1 MSVTETKIPTAT
13 QPIDHPIDGNL
24 TIPASSGIPDNPG
37 LSGIPDSA
45 GVNNRP
51 DEDFSFGVVPTSSR
65 RSFWAVGFVMLGF
78 TFFSASMSVGAKL
91 GIGLDLGGFVAAVSI
106 GGAILATLTGAPA
119 FGGAETGMGGGE
131 PAPPSFGRFGSF

>member
-1 MSVTETKIPTAT
+1 MSVTETTTTTAT
-13 QPIDHPIDGNL
+13 YPIDHPIDGNL
-24 TIPASSGIPDNPG
+24 TVPASSGV
-37 LSGIPDSA
+37 SGVPDSA

-106 GGAILATLTGAPA
+106 GGAILATFTGALA
-119 FGGAETGMGGGE
+119 YVGAKTGMGVDE
-131 PAPPSFGRFGSF
+131 LARHSFGLSLIHI